1 MARVTELPIRIG
13 DTLPSLAQRVLGDG
27 LRWRELVTLNQLK
40 PPYLVSSL
48 DPLDRLPSTV
58 LWGDWIKVPAQAIN
72 ASVVTGE
79 EALGQDVRLDKGRL
93 TTTNGDLNLILGGA
107 NFSQALRHR
116 VTVPYGSFLP
126 HPTYGCE
133 IYSILGV
140 GNNAVVMLLGSGF
153 VRRALLRDPRS
164 ATINVG
170 ARAAGDTLAIDVQAQ
185 AVGEER
191 VADLNLLYQLPV
203 I

>member
-1 MARVTELPIRIG
+1 MARVTDMPIRIG

-27 LRWRELVTLNQLK
+27 LRWRELVALNNLK

-93 TTTNGDLNLILGGA
+93 TTTNGDLNLVLGGA

-164 ATINVG
+164 ATITVG

-191 VADLNLLYQLPV
+191 VMDLNLLYQLPV
-203 I
+203 L

>member
-1 MARVTELPIRIG
+1 MARVTEIPVRIG

-27 LRWRELVTLNQLK
+27 LRWRELVTLNNLK
-40 PPYLVSSL
+40 PPFLVSSL
-48 DPLDRLPSTV
+48 DPLDRLPDTV

-79 EALGQDVRLDKGRL
+79 EALGQDVRLDRGRL
-93 TTTNGDLNLILGGA
+93 TTTNGDLNLIVGGA

-191 VADLNLLYQLPV
+191 VMDLNLLYQLPV